1 MDARRRSLV
10 ALLVGAALAGAVG
23 DALAQRRGYLTPE
36 ERERLREDLNAARR
50 DLYRNRGPQQP
61 PQQQSPWQQPGS
73 AWQQP
78 RTIRASNSNASVWRA
93 VTAPK
98 AHR

>member
-10 ALLVGAALAGAVG
+10 ALLVGAALAGAAG

-50 DLYRNRGPQQP
+50 DVYRNRGAQP
-61 PQQQSPWQQPGS
+61 PQQQMPPPERRPGGRMTPEEREQLRRDIMD
-73 AWQQP
+73 AN
-78 RTIRASNSNASVWRA
+78 RNM
-93 VTAPK
+93 
-98 AHR
+98 HRRR

>member
-10 ALLVGAALAGAVG
+10 ALLVGAALAGVAG

-50 DLYRNRGPQQP
+50 DLYRNRGPQPP
-61 PQQQSPWQQPGS
+61 PQQQMPPPERRQGGRMTPEEREQLRRDIMD
-73 AWQQP
+73 AN
-78 RTIRASNSNASVWRA
+78 RNM
-93 VTAPK
+93 
-98 AHR
+98 HRRR

>member
-1 MDARRRSLV
+1 MDAMRRSLV
-10 ALLVGAALAGAVG
+10 ALLVGAALAGAAG

-61 PQQQSPWQQPGS
+61 PQQQMPPPERRQGGRMTPEEREQLRRDIMD
-73 AWQQP
+73 AN
-78 RTIRASNSNASVWRA
+78 RNM
-93 VTAPK
+93 
-98 AHR
+98 HRRR

>member
-10 ALLVGAALAGAVG
+10 ALLVGAALAGVAG

-50 DLYRNRGPQQP
+50 DLYRNRGPQP
-61 PQQQSPWQQPGS
+61 PQQQQMPPPERRQGS
-73 AWQQP
+73 RMTPAEREQL
-78 RTIRASNSNASVWRA
+78 RRDIMDANRNM
-93 VTAPK
+93 
-98 AHR
+98 HRRR